1 MYLADLRAGRAP
13 AFGLTKYALYIAFFP
28 QVLAGP
34 LVRWSEIMHQ
44 FDEQPYARPD
54 AAERFNRAGHDL
66 TALLNARPTNTQE
79 AY

>member
-1 MYLADLRAGRAP
+1 MISPVFIFDFDSTLVRIETLEALADL
-13 AFGLTKYALYIAFFP
+13 ALKDA
-28 QVLAGP
+28 
-34 LVRWSEIMHQ
+34 
-44 FDEQPYARPD
+44 PD